1 MTFIADRD
9 RFCIVLNSKTGKV
22 LCGIL
27 LLLTASAC
35 GNSLYKVKPI
45 VELPP
50 MPADAKAADF
60 GNLSVRVAPLMLDEE
75 SQELFEANLPL
86 SGLLP
91 LRIELIHNSGVTVEL
106 KRVRLRL
113 RDAGGNEWKII
124 SAKQAISQILKANQV
139 YAYNPESR
147 KAFEKEFRAYELDL
161 KSPLTHEERRRHGF
175 IIFQAPKKAPVETPH
190 GLVLAIEGLP
200 QPGEI
205 RIN

>member
-1 MTFIADRD
+1 
-9 RFCIVLNSKTGKV
+9 VLNSKTRK
-22 LCGIL
+22 LLSGIFL
-27 LLLTASAC
+27 LLAISAC

-60 GNLSVRVAPLMLDEE
+60 GNLSVRAAPLMRDEE

-91 LRIELIHNSGVTVEL
+91 LRIEMIHNSGVTVEL
-106 KRVRLRL
+106 KHVRLRL
-113 RDAGGNEWKII
+113 RDADGNEWKII

-139 YAYNPESR
+139 YAYNPNSR
-147 KAFEKEFRAYELDL
+147 KTFEKEFRAYELDL
-161 KSPLTHEERRRHGF
+161 KSPLTHEEQRRHGF
-175 IIFQAPKKAPVETPH
+175 IIFQAPKKSPVASPQ
-190 GLVLAIEGLP
+190 GLVLAIEGLA